1 MSITIKNNF
10 VFTTIKINGCTRL
23 VKSNSIDGLFQE
35 ISKLIKGA
43 EWWELRKQNLNIL
56 KTQ

>member
-1 MSITIKNNF
+1 MSIKIKNNF

-43 EWWELRKQNLNIL
+43 E
-56 KTQ
+56 